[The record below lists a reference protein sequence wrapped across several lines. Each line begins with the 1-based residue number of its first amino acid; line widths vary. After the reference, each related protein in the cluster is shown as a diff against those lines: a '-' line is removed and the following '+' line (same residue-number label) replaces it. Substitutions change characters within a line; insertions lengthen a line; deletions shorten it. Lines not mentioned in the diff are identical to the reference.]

1 MEPIPNTAW
10 VTKNLRLDSLESQ
23 AKYYWSENWG
33 GGGVA
38 ITLFLIHF
46 AKLTDQCLTQPS
58 SEKLPS
64 AADGNKY
71 RDTQLGIMY
80 RERYFGTHSSI

>member
-1 MEPIPNTAW
+1 LERPKVKPKKLPILKQAN
-10 VTKNLRLDSLESQ
+10 KQ
-23 AKYYWSENWG
+23 AKNNNKMTS
-33 GGGVA
+33 V
-38 ITLFLIHF
+38 IHRS
-46 AKLTDQCLTQPS
+46 CHQPS

-64 AADGNKY
+64 AADENEY